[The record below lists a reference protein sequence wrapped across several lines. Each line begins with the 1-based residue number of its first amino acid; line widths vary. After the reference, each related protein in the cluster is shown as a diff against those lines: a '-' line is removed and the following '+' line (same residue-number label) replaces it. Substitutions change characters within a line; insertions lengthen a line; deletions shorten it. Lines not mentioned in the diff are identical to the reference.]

1 MEKVNTSKCIPKWI
15 MDNYYPKFK
24 AVGIRQGWWNS
35 SGPIVAGVSGG
46 PDSVALLW
54 LLVNLWRGKVIVA
67 HFEHG
72 IRGED
77 SLEDAAFVRGLAT
90 ELRCPFLMESV
101 PVPKCRQRGESVE
114 EAARRLRYAFL
125 EQVREKYGASCI
137 AVGHHKDDLVETVLF
152 NVIRGTGI
160 RGVRGIPEKRGYIVR
175 PLIEF
180 FRSEIIELLKGLEM
194 AWREDSTNID
204 IDYTRNKIRLQ
215 LIPLL
220 ESEYNPKIKEHIA
233 SLSRQAC
240 DITDRLERDASSIN
254 EVLRRNP
261 LPYAMATWDR
271 KILQSVNL
279 PPHLLAECIR
289 KQQRDLG
296 LTTLSGNRTE
306 LLVGLIRERLNW
318 RFQWEKRI
326 EVCADRDFISWVDWD
341 IETRSPSVSIDLRS
355 QPSGEL
361 FWNGWEFHWNMSDR
375 TDMPKFGMYQCCV
388 SICDEMDLPLQIVS
402 IKEAHRLIDD
412 FFDPVP
418 WWSKQVWPIFILSC
432 KMWWIPLYGGSC
444 KVRDADR
451 SLKRVR
457 IKAEYKKSERM

>member
-1 MEKVNTSKCIPKWI
+1 
-15 MDNYYPKFK
+15 MDNYYPRFK
-24 AVGIRQGWWNS
+24 AVGIRQGWWYS
-35 SGPIVAGVSGG
+35 SDPIVAGVSGG

-54 LLVNLWRGKVIVA
+54 LLVNLWRGRVIVA

-72 IRGED
+72 IRGHD
-77 SLEDAAFVRGLAT
+77 SLEDAAFVRNLAT
-90 ELRCPFLMESV
+90 ELKCPFLMESV
-101 PVPKCRQRGESVE
+101 PVLKCRQRGESVE

-125 EQVREKYGASCI
+125 ERVRDKYNASCI

-180 FRSEIIELLKGLEM
+180 FRSEIVELLNGLGM
-194 AWREDSTNID
+194 TWREDSTNIETK
-204 IDYTRNKIRLQ
+204 YTRNKIRLQ
-215 LIPLL
+215 LIPIL
-220 ESEYNPKIKEHIA
+220 ENEYNPKIKEHIA

-240 DITDRLERDASSIN
+240 DITDQLERDAISIN
-254 EVLRRNP
+254 GILRRDP
-261 LPYAMATWDR
+261 LPYAIATWDR
-271 KILQSVNL
+271 KILQSINI
-279 PPHLLAECIR
+279 PSHLLAECVR
-289 KQQRDLG
+289 SQQRDLG
-296 LTTLSGNRTE
+296 LKTLPGNRTE
-306 LLVGLIRERLNW
+306 LLVRLMGERTNW

-326 EVCADRDFISWVDWD
+326 EVCADRNFISWIDWD
-341 IETRSPSVSIDLRS
+341 MDTGSPNASIDIRS
-355 QPSGEL
+355 QPQGGL
-361 FWNGWEFHWNMSDR
+361 FWNGWEFYWNIFDR
-375 TDMPKFGMYQCCV
+375 TAVPKFGMHQCLLPIYEEV
-388 SICDEMDLPLQIVS
+388 GLPLLRIVS
-402 IKEAHRLIDD
+402 VREAHRLVDD